1 MKHENDLDEVNDI
14 HLLENNDNEENPEP
28 TDTTDIDEMTLAL
41 LMNKNHYRK
50 YVTQTNPEEHEIEIK
65 RIADNRKYANR
76 IMELTKKLLS
86 YPDTQ
91 ITTDIDEIFVAYT
104 KRLVQ
109 HFKTQDREH
118 QTYKNGYEDE
128 SNDDDVL
135 FGNIEDTPRHDETCT
150 RSFWGKERVIKK
162 GGVPM
167 ANYDMRMFSNR

>member
-1 MKHENDLDEVNDI
+1 MEKEDDLDETNDT
-14 HLLENNDNEENPEP
+14 HLLENNDNEENHGPN
-28 TDTTDIDEMTLAL
+28 DTTDIDELTLAL

-50 YVTQTNPEEHEIEIK
+50 YITQTNPEEHEIENR

-76 IMELTKKLLS
+76 IMELTNRLLS
-86 YPDTQ
+86 YPNTQ

-118 QTYKNGYEDE
+118 QSYKNGYEDE

-135 FGNIEDTPRHDETCT
+135 FGNMDDTPRHDETCN
-150 RSFWGKERVIKK
+150 RSFWGKERVVKK

>member
-1 MKHENDLDEVNDI
+1 M
-14 HLLENNDNEENPEP
+14 
-28 TDTTDIDEMTLAL
+28 
-41 LMNKNHYRK
+41 
-50 YVTQTNPEEHEIEIK
+50 
-65 RIADNRKYANR
+65 
-76 IMELTKKLLS
+76 TKKLLS

-135 FGNIEDTPRHDETCT
+135 FGNIEDTPRHDETCN